1 MLKELLEDGDQ
12 RMDKAVEA
20 LEHDYRAVR
29 TGRAN
34 PALLEK
40 ITIDYYG
47 VKTPIQQ
54 VAGVTAPE
62 GRMLMIKP
70 WDRTA
75 LRAIERAILE
85 SDLGLN
91 PNNDGEVIRL
101 VLPALT
107 QERRT
112 ALVKQI
118 NKRAEE
124 ARVAIRNIRR
134 DVLKD
139 MEDAEKE
146 SMISEDELKRGK
158 DKIQTITDDHT
169 KRVDGVMKE
178 KEDEIMEV

>member
-1 MLKELLEDGDQ
+1 MIKELLDDGEI

-20 LEHDYRAVR
+20 LAHDYRAVR

-47 VKTPIQQ
+47 TRTPIQQ

-70 WDRTA
+70 WDRSA

-107 QERRT
+107 TERRQT
-112 ALVKQI
+112 LVKQVH
-118 NKRAEE
+118 KRAEE

-146 SMISEDELKRGK
+146 HLISEDDLKRGK
-158 DKIQTITDDHT
+158 DKLQAVTDNHT
-169 KRVDGVMKE
+169 KRVDEVMKD
-178 KEDEIMEV
+178 KEVEIMED